1 VTSRGSWKLAG
12 LGFVA
17 DPINDN
23 HGAMV
28 ILVTIFVKIF
38 GDITFV
44 EVYRKTFEVTG
55 KQQQK

>member
-38 GDITFV
+38 GDCQDPSGPIRGPAVF
-44 EVYRKTFEVTG
+44 
-55 KQQQK
+55 